1 MSSDSS
7 SPTEKRTRKS
17 PPPSTAGNKKPTN
30 KKIFQHH
37 WYDKHPSWRK
47 WLKEITEDKYK
58 CYCLF
63 CEKSLCSGYSEI
75 QKHESSVLHQR
86 NTDKFVTVGD
96 RGLPQASTS
105 SYSEARKKPDFEF
118 RDRVKIAE
126 IRIAT
131 FFVEHNIPYS
141 ASAAMIDLF
150 QSIGEEPLVLQAV
163 KLGRAKL
170 SKIVNN
176 VVCREETNRLKRTL
190 QNTKF
195 SVFVD
200 ETSDITND
208 KWFSIMVRYI
218 EPSTLEIQARLLQLI
233 NLDAR
238 DCSADK
244 IFSAFNNELMK
255 KQIPLAQALAIGCDN
270 ASVMVGRN
278 SSFRTKILEKN
289 SKVITV
295 PCICH
300 LSALAASA
308 ACRAIPSVHEEFIKN
323 IATFI
328 HGSPKRTAIFR
339 EFQNCFAPKISSIL
353 RYAETRWLSRHKCID
368 RVLENWDILRAFLLE
383 QSSENNRQAT
393 QLYEYMQNVETKA
406 YLHFLHFVLEK
417 FNTFNAEFQSRET
430 KIHLLQPKSI
440 EILFSILSTFIKPAL
455 LKYVMMEEGCIN
467 INFSNQNNIMDI
479 DDINVGTDC
488 EEYLQDKL
496 LEESLTKIQVDDIK
510 KNCLQFLIKSA
521 EEIRNRFPFNNEFF
535 ENLTIFDYK
544 TALFDSDRDSSA
556 AVLIKIGNIFDI
568 SNETDLK
575 NEWFSLFYKESLD
588 ERIAWSKLSFDKMWI
603 AICSQLTSEGIK
615 KYPQLRLLLN
625 NVRSLPHSNAEAE
638 RCFSLIPD
646 VKTKKRNSISSATL
660 NSICVIKSYLKCT
673 NFNSVTMPV
682 TKRHLLLT
690 ATNYLYAK
698 TCVAN
703 ERTLTLHGYK
713 SDDEDDNDDQG
724 LI

>member
-1 MSSDSS
+1 M
-7 SPTEKRTRKS
+7 TEEKTLIE
-17 PPPSTAGNKKPTN
+17 AG
-30 KKIFQHH
+30 I
-37 WYDKHPSWRK
+37 R
-47 WLKEITEDKYK
+47 
-58 CYCLF
+58 
-63 CEKSLCSGYSEI
+63 SEI
-75 QKHESSVLHQR
+75 QKHESSILHQR

-105 SYSEARKKPDFEF
+105 SYSETRKKPDFEF

-163 KLGRAKL
+163 KLGRANL

-176 VVCREETNRLKRTL
+176 VVCREETNRLKGTL

-200 ETSDITND
+200 KTSDITND

-255 KQIPLAQALAIGCDN
+255 KQIPLAQVLAIGCDN
-270 ASVMVGRN
+270 ASVMIGRN
-278 SSFRTKILEKN
+278 SSFRTKIIEKN

-300 LSALAASA
+300 LSELAASA

-328 HGSPKRTAIFR
+328 HESPKRTATFR

-353 RYAETRWLSRHKCID
+353 RYAETRWLPRHKCID

-393 QLYEYMQNVETKA
+393 QLYEYMQNIETKA
-406 YLHFLHFVLEK
+406 
-417 FNTFNAEFQSRET
+417 
-430 KIHLLQPKSI
+430 
-440 EILFSILSTFIKPAL
+440 
-455 LKYVMMEEGCIN
+455 
-467 INFSNQNNIMDI
+467 
-479 DDINVGTDC
+479 
-488 EEYLQDKL
+488 
-496 LEESLTKIQVDDIK
+496 
-510 KNCLQFLIKSA
+510 
-521 EEIRNRFPFNNEFF
+521 
-535 ENLTIFDYK
+535 
-544 TALFDSDRDSSA
+544 
-556 AVLIKIGNIFDI
+556 
-568 SNETDLK
+568 
-575 NEWFSLFYKESLD
+575 
-588 ERIAWSKLSFDKMWI
+588 
-603 AICSQLTSEGIK
+603 
-615 KYPQLRLLLN
+615 
-625 NVRSLPHSNAEAE
+625 
-638 RCFSLIPD
+638 
-646 VKTKKRNSISSATL
+646 
-660 NSICVIKSYLKCT
+660 YLKCT

-698 TCVAN
+698 TCAAN

-713 SDDEDDNDDQG
+713 SDDDDNDDQG